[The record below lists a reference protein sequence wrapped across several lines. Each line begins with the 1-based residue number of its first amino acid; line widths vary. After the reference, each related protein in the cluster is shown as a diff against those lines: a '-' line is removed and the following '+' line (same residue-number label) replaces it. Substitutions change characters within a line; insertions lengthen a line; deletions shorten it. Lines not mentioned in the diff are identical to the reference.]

1 MNGGIAYTDTLNI
14 VPINYEVGIQHQ
26 SNPVTT
32 DHTILGRNESQV
44 ANNASFAYIN
54 ADWSILPNTMLS
66 SSINYRYFDAI
77 KQGGVSFKGKVDHWL
92 FENTRLTFQYQ
103 RLVRAPSFFSLYADM
118 PIHISND
125 FDVWLSG
132 NIVPQQVTT
141 NPALIS
147 WNHPAFR
154 PTPYVAGLSIQQAYN
169 YVNEAAKEQLPE
181 RLIDLDPR
189 NRPLAGL
196 LDFLLTEEFAPIG
209 FINDFTP
216 VNYLTN
222 KEFNHSISG
231 ISSARLNR
239 IEQVGV
245 TISKK
250 IKKLQLES
258 NLYYVREHNPIQLTV
273 TNPYLKLNDLGSYL
287 GQAVQNRIQLSFEE
301 LLVSAGAYTQEDAE
315 LKAEEIGQV
324 LNEVYTEQGDLL
336 FAELN
341 QRSHHGTIFLDQAV
355 REDKTQLMMGYATL
369 EKSIYWGFDVQG
381 SFQLS
386 DALTISSAHHWINT
400 TTYTTNTIFNENP
413 VTYYLNRPKYR
424 NSTSIEFQPSKPWKA
439 MVRYNYESSFE
450 ANLGVFIGTVPAK
463 NLVDATFEYKMRNGI
478 ELTFQLSNL
487 FNQGYQ
493 SYPFM
498 PIIGRTLI
506 GTITYH
512 F

>member
-1 MNGGIAYTDTLNI
+1 
-14 VPINYEVGIQHQ
+14 
-26 SNPVTT
+26 
-32 DHTILGRNESQV
+32 
-44 ANNASFAYIN
+44 
-54 ADWSILPNTMLS
+54 MLS

-209 FINDFTP
+209 FINDFTS

-245 TISKK
+245 TISKTV
-250 IKKLQLES
+250 S
-258 NLYYVREHNPIQLTV
+258 YTHLTLP
-273 TNPYLKLNDLGSYL
+273 TK
-287 GQAVQNRIQLSFEE
+287 RI
-301 LLVSAGAYTQEDAE
+301 V
-315 LKAEEIGQV
+315 
-324 LNEVYTEQGDLL
+324 
-336 FAELN
+336 
-341 QRSHHGTIFLDQAV
+341 
-355 REDKTQLMMGYATL
+355 
-369 EKSIYWGFDVQG
+369 
-381 SFQLS
+381 
-386 DALTISSAHHWINT
+386 
-400 TTYTTNTIFNENP
+400 
-413 VTYYLNRPKYR
+413 
-424 NSTSIEFQPSKPWKA
+424 
-439 MVRYNYESSFE
+439 
-450 ANLGVFIGTVPAK
+450 
-463 NLVDATFEYKMRNGI
+463 
-478 ELTFQLSNL
+478 
-487 FNQGYQ
+487 
-493 SYPFM
+493 
-498 PIIGRTLI
+498 
-506 GTITYH
+506 
-512 F
+512 